1 MTKAKIT
8 SIVQTN
14 AVGLF
19 SITFEGSGITEF
31 RKFVDK
37 FKDDAF
43 RSTELNV
50 ILTQLGRNQQNGA
63 LERYFRYEG
72 KMEDGVMALPVYKS
86 GLRLY
91 CLRMSDSILI
101 VGNGGVKNSSTYEQD
116 PELNGYVISLQ
127 KLDALLREDIR
138 NGVVVIESTN
148 LHLSDDKTFEL

>member
-50 ILTQLGRNQQNGA
+50 ILTQLGRIQQNGA

-72 KMEDGVMALPVYKS
+72 KMEDGVMALPV
-86 GLRLY
+86 
-91 CLRMSDSILI
+91 
-101 VGNGGVKNSSTYEQD
+101 
-116 PELNGYVISLQ
+116 
-127 KLDALLREDIR
+127 
-138 NGVVVIESTN
+138 
-148 LHLSDDKTFEL
+148 